1 MICGAMV
8 AALGAGTAAV
18 ALQLDIGLIALM
30 PHSVYCLSHQT
41 LAGALGVIMIVS
53 GLTWAWR
60 TGPRPAVGVF
70 SRRIRAFFRVSG
82 GARPVICFSTGPE

>member
-18 ALQLDIGLIALM
+18 ALQIDTGLIALM

-41 LAGALGVIMIVS
+41 LAGAFGVIMIVS
-53 GLTWAWR
+53 GLTWPSR
-60 TGPRPAVGVF
+60 IGPRPAVGVF
-70 SRRIRAFFRVSG
+70 SRRDRGFFCVSG
-82 GARPVICFSTGPE
+82 GARPVIGFSTSLE